1 MLKLLSVFA
10 LSFLVPSSVAQEFRH
25 QRRIPQR
32 PDRPSVREMVIKKY
46 EMREEVLK
54 QALKH
59 REQALADHKSG
70 RKLMSDEEHVR
81 HLQQVKGIHRKL
93 AGIRNKDKAVRFEG
107 LLLDTF
113 QHSFLTFFPF
123 FRYVIWKLKVK
134 LNVTKE

>member
-93 AGIRNKDKAVRFEG
+93 AGIRNKDKAIRDLEIESEIERHQRMMEG
-107 LLLDTF
+107 EFYWTHDGL
-113 QHSFLTFFPF
+113 
-123 FRYVIWKLKVK
+123 VLKDH
-134 LNVTKE
+134 